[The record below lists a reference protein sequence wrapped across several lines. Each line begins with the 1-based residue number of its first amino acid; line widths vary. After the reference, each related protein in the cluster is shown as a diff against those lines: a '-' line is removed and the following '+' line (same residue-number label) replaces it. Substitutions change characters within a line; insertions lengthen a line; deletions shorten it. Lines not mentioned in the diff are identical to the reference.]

1 MELKCRQHSTV
12 YHSTSQLVLHT
23 VPTML
28 EALTMWARFAIGS
41 SSSDTAELPA
51 REGRE
56 RESEGKREG
65 RKVVREER
73 GMEREREGRVK
84 RE

>member
-1 MELKCRQHSTV
+1 
-12 YHSTSQLVLHT
+12 
-23 VPTML
+23 ML
-28 EALTMWARFAIGS
+28 EALTMRARFAIGS

-65 RKVVREER
+65 REVVREER
-73 GMEREREGRVK
+73 GKEEWSGSEGGKKKEMGGRGKGSESEGKGV
-84 RE
+84 RR